1 MAVNILLYCG
11 DRYASEELRLL
22 LSEDAKTFTVFHF
35 SDENKALDYLH
46 AHGDRIRCVL
56 ADSAFLRRA
65 PAAPVSICLSDE
77 SFLGGEPYAL
87 GIYQS
92 RERVRAD
99 LDDILRTAGLLAGAR
114 RNESA
119 CRTVS
124 FFSTQGGAG
133 RTTLSYLTA
142 VKAAESGRTAWLT
155 LESAPCTDL
164 LYTASGS
171 VGVEDFLVALQDR
184 ASAKTVL
191 SALYRNEHGVYVLP
205 VPVSMEDR
213 LALTCDDIDYLLH
226 CLMDEAGL
234 NCLVIDLGSTLT
246 AIERL
251 VMERSDRVAA
261 VYSDDRMGE
270 SKRRC
275 LEQDPNYT
283 TYPFVGKELCVGN
296 RCRKEYRDGR
306 FDVCFPVSNSLATVS
321 DVQAVLAGNPA
332 FVAGCSAILAF

>member
-1 MAVNILLYCG
+1 MAVNILLYSG
-11 DRYASEELRLL
+11 DRYASEELRRL

-35 SDENKALDYLH
+35 SDAGKAMDYLR
-46 AHGDRIRCVL
+46 AHGERIRCVL
-56 ADSAFLRRA
+56 ADAAFLRSA
-65 PAAPVSICLSDE
+65 PLTQVGVCLSDE
-77 SFLGGEPYAL
+77 SNVGGEPYAL
-87 GIYQS
+87 GMFQS

-114 RNESA
+114 KNESA

-133 RTTLSYLTA
+133 RSTLSYLTA

-155 LESAPCTDL
+155 LESAPCTEL
-164 LYTASGS
+164 LYTTAGS
-171 VGVEDFLVALQDR
+171 VGAEDFLVALQDR
-184 ASAKTVL
+184 AGEKTVL

-213 LALTCDDIDYLLH
+213 LGLTKDDIEYLLH

-234 NCLVIDLGSTLT
+234 DCLVIDLGSALT
-246 AIERL
+246 PVERL
-251 VMERSDRVAA
+251 AMERSDRVVT
-261 VYSDDRMGE
+261 VYSDDRTGE
-270 SKRRC
+270 CKRSRF
-275 LEQDPNYT
+275 EQDPNYT
-283 TYPFVGKELCVGN
+283 TYPLASKELTVGN

-306 FDVCFPVSNSLATVS
+306 YDVCFPVSNSLSTVS

-332 FVAGCSAILAF
+332 FVAGCGAILAF